1 MRRVLVAAALVGFLA
16 CWTATTPPGSA
27 PDERAHHI
35 KAVAAGRGEFVGQHS
50 RVPPPRARRYALS
63 ARTTR
68 VFRVDARVVEATYAC
83 NRKHAEIPA
92 NCVHAVAAAAGTVE
106 RSTYAGTYPPF
117 VYAPAGV
124 VGRLSTSPLGS
135 LLWERVV
142 FAGLCAV
149 LLIAGACVVGRN
161 GHTIA
166 LLSFFAAV
174 TPMTLFLA
182 GSLNT
187 SGVLIVA
194 TVVLGATLLA
204 ASRSGDGAGRLW
216 ALAAGAGALAVL
228 TRPEGVLWVAVSLVV
243 YWLMAPPGRRRVPIP
258 FVGAVGVAAA
268 AVVVWQLRIG
278 GATRFGVAQL
288 GLGARDVGRNGG
300 RLLEQVV
307 GYFGWLDTPLPR
319 FVYVVWWAAALVA
332 VAAALAV
339 AARRQRLAL
348 LVGPVVA
355 VVTTI
360 VFQTV
365 VVGPWRYTHQQ
376 VQARY
381 TMPALLLA
389 LLVAGELLD
398 RRYGRPRRAVLIAAA
413 SFIALFDVGALVVHA
428 RRNAVGVG
436 GRWWFVAHAAW
447 SPPLG
452 WWPWL
457 VVMVAAAGAAV
468 LAVATPRY
476 E

>member
-1 MRRVLVAAALVGFLA
+1 VRRVLVAVALVGFLA

-35 KAVAAGRGEFVGQHS
+35 KAVAAGRGEFVGRHS
-50 RVPPPRARRYALS
+50 RVAPPRARRFALS

-68 VFRVDARVVEATYAC
+68 VFRVGARVVEATYAC

-92 NCVHAVAAAAGTVE
+92 GCVHAIPATGTVE
-106 RSTYAGTYPPF
+106 RSSYAGTYPPF
-117 VYAPAGV
+117 LYAPAGV
-124 VGRLSTSPLGS
+124 VGRLSTSPLDS

-142 FAGLCAV
+142 FAGLCAA
-149 LLIAGACVVGRN
+149 LLIAGAFVAGRDA
-161 GHTIA
+161 HTIA
-166 LLSFFAAV
+166 LLAVFAAV

-204 ASRSGDGAGRLW
+204 ASRAVDGAGGLW
-216 ALAAGAGALAVL
+216 ALAAGAGTLAVL
-228 TRPEGVLWVAVSLVV
+228 TRPEGVLWVAVSLAV
-243 YWLMAPPGRRRVPIP
+243 YWLLSPPERRRVPLP
-258 FVGAVGVAAA
+258 FVGVVGVASA
-268 AVVVWQLRIG
+268 AVVAWQLRIG
-278 GATRFGVAQL
+278 GATRFGIAQL
-288 GLGARDVGRNGG
+288 GLGARDVARNG
-300 RLLEQVV
+300 RPLLEQVV
-307 GYFGWLDTPLPR
+307 GNFGWLDTPLPR
-319 FVYVVWWAAALVA
+319 LAYGVWWVAALAAVA
-332 VAAALAV
+332 VALAV
-339 AARRQRLAL
+339 ATRRQRIAL

-355 VVTTI
+355 VVTTV

-365 VVGPWRYTHQQ
+365 VVGPWRFTHQQ

-381 TMPALLLA
+381 TMPALLLG

-398 RRYGRPRRAVLIAAA
+398 RRYTRPPRAVLIAVA
-413 SFIALFDVGALVVHA
+413 SVVALFDVGALVVHA

-436 GRWWFVAHAAW
+436 GQWWFVAHAAW

-457 VVMVAAAGAAV
+457 VVMLAAAGAAV